1 MIGGFNTNI
10 RYKGRM
16 FHVQTEDSGQANPKI
31 VTLLYEGG
39 VILPSTKSSYRD
51 QVTAD
56 NLQSVVREL
65 MEQQHSLM
73 VQALKDGEL
82 DEVVGIAEVVD
93 AAAAAKKTVKGSRK
107 TFGEGIVTD
116 RPLDEVVLA
125 HLTA

>member
-16 FHVQTEDSGQANPKI
+16 FHVQTEDSGKAKPKI

-39 VILPSTKSSYRD
+39 VILTSTKSSYED
-51 QVTAD
+51 QVGSD

-82 DEVVGIAEVVD
+82 DEVVGIAEAVD
-93 AAAAAKKTVKGSRK
+93 AAAAAKKTGKGSRK
-107 TFGEGIVTD
+107 TFGEGIITD
-116 RPLDEVVLA
+116 RPLDEVVVA
-125 HLTA
+125 HFSS